1 MTISF
6 KTLKKKCYGYLN
18 AITDDIISI
27 TKVFCAK
34 IAANIVKIGQ
44 RIKDV
49 KLIVGCSITV
59 Y

>member
-27 TKVFCAK
+27 IKVFCAK

-44 RIKDV
+44 RMEDV
-49 KLIVGCSITV
+49 TLIVGWSTTV